1 MSHVTIL
8 RFELLRTNIFN
19 FVAPRALCKANNTHR
34 RLSKYKY
41 ALLFAKEST
50 DQQVLP
56 VLRVQYRIYMCALH

>member
-1 MSHVTIL
+1 MTNL
-8 RFELLRTNIFN
+8 RFELLRINIFN
-19 FVAPRALCKANNTHR
+19 FVASTTGHCTYKANNTHR